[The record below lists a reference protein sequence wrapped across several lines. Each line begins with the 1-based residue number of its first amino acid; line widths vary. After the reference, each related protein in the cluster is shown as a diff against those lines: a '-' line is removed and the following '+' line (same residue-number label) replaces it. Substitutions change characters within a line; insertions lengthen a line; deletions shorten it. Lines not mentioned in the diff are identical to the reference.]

1 MTTIAVLGNG
11 RVGGNLAAALARAGH
26 EVTVADRTPGAAA
39 DAARTARIIIN
50 ATPGAGSLDRLAAL
64 REELRDKILVD
75 VSNATTDGPDG
86 LPADLIYPG
95 SSLAEQLQEALPE
108 TRVVKTLNTMLFPV
122 MTSPA
127 TLPSRRPRSSP
138 ARTRR
143 PSRPSANCSPTSAG
157 KRNGSPTSAG
167 SRPPAPQ
174 RPRSC
179 SYRTSSGPPDSH
191 PSRSPSP
198 ADCRAAPAGG
208 SRSRRVSW
216 MGSRWDTIVACTVR
230 LGGGVDIEALRA

>member
-1 MTTIAVLGNG
+1 MTMIAVLGNG

-39 DAARTARIIIN
+39 DAARTARIVIN

-75 VSNATTDGPDG
+75 IANATTDGPDG
-86 LPADLIYPG
+86 LPGDLIYPG

-127 TLPSRRPRSSP
+127 TLSQ
-138 ARTRR
+138 T
-143 PSRPSANCSPTSAG
+143 PTAFL
-157 KRNGSPTSAG
+157 
-167 SRPPAPQ
+167 
-174 RPRSC
+174 
-179 SYRTSSGPPDSH
+179 SGEDPE
-191 PSRSPSP
+191 
-198 ADCRAAPAGG
+198 AKQ
-208 SRSRRVSW
+208 
-216 MGSRWDTIVACTVR
+216 TVHELLTDLGWHKEWITD
-230 LGGGVDIEALRA
+230 LGGIRTARATEAAILFVPHLVRSTGFTPFALTIAR